1 MQKHSN
7 TYHLIAHHRR
17 RASWCDV
24 TSQKRKQIP
33 DPLNV
38 QTDSTFSCDLQEYVA
53 KELSPMQMSFDVLFK
68 PQQLQAKL
76 ARKAY
81 SLMNCLDT
89 SRHMAGTPL
98 VVNTNLG
105 IGKSQ

>member
-17 RASWCDV
+17 RVSDATLLRRSESK
-24 TSQKRKQIP
+24 TYPSNI
-33 DPLNV
+33 
-38 QTDSTFSCDLQEYVA
+38 QTDSTFNCDLQEYVA
-53 KELSPMQMSFDVLFK
+53 KGLSSMQMSIDVLFK

>member
-1 MQKHSN
+1 
-7 TYHLIAHHRR
+7 
-17 RASWCDV
+17 
-24 TSQKRKQIP
+24 
-33 DPLNV
+33 
-38 QTDSTFSCDLQEYVA
+38 
-53 KELSPMQMSFDVLFK
+53 MQMSLDVLFK